1 MREAVHLMLE
11 DIRETLRMTRLM
23 VHYGIIGI
31 SVIAII
37 IGAARALAGF

>member
-1 MREAVHLMLE
+1 MREALYQLLE
-11 DIRETLRMTRLM
+11 DIQDTLRMTRFM

-31 SVIAII
+31 SVISIV

>member
-1 MREAVHLMLE
+1 MREAVRQFLE
-11 DIRETLRMTRLM
+11 DIRDTLRMTRLM

-31 SVIAII
+31 SVISII

>member
-1 MREAVHLMLE
+1 MREALYQLLE
-11 DIRETLRMTRLM
+11 DIQDTLRMTRLM

-31 SVIAII
+31 SVISIV